1 MINRETPFI
10 MNKST
15 DILKK
20 QIVSDLIAAFGKTA
34 ARKDVIAFIKQKGIN
49 MPNWLINGAAYRAG
63 RGLINLEAF
72 GTDKLNNIPATPKVE
87 TPEALPA
94 MQAQVV
100 QLRQRKMVTEV
111 DNLVPVKDATYVP
124 FGFYKDLESIV
135 KSKAFYPLFIT
146 GLTGNG
152 KTTMVEQV
160 CAKLKRECIRVNISI
175 ETDEDDLVGGSTL
188 IDGNVTFREG
198 PVITAMK
205 RGAVLLIDE
214 IDRGSNKLMC
224 IQGILEGKSYFNK
237 KNGEVIYPAE
247 GFNVIATANTKG
259 RGTDDGKYI
268 AAQILDEA
276 FLERFPIT
284 VEQEYP
290 STSIER
296 KIIINN
302 MESNSCLDEEFADKL
317 VAWAEII
324 RKTYMEDAIDE
335 LISTRRLVHIVKAF
349 SVFKDRSKSINL
361 CINRFDDDTKNA
373 FMDLYNKIDTPQVAD
388 VPVPETPMQSPDVE
402 IPF

>member
-1 MINRETPFI
+1 MKITETA
-10 MNKST
+10 
-15 DILKK
+15 KK
-20 QIVSDLIAAFGKTA
+20 QTITNLKTIFGDSVSRKELISHFKNTNQSVPNWLVNGSTY
-34 ARKDVIAFIKQKGIN
+34 RLQKGI
-49 MPNWLINGAAYRAG
+49 
-63 RGLINLEAF
+63 INLTGDQVKKASI
-72 GTDKLNNIPATPKVE
+72 LNRQNENIAIS
-87 TPEALPA
+87 
-94 MQAQVV
+94 MQAQIVNLK
-100 QLRQRKMVTEV
+100 QKKMITEV
-111 DNLVPVKDATYVP
+111 GDLVPIKDDTYVP

-135 KSKAFYPLFIT
+135 KSKVFYPLFVT

-198 PVITAMK
+198 PVITAMR
-205 RGAVLLIDE
+205 RGAILLIDE

-224 IQGILEGKSYFNK
+224 IQGILEGKPYFVK
-237 KNGEVIYPAE
+237 KTGEVITASA
-247 GFNVIATANTKG
+247 GFNIIATANTKG

-290 STSIER
+290 SAIIER

-302 MESNSCLDEEFADKL
+302 MQTLDCIDEDFADKL
-317 VAWAEII
+317 VGWAEII
-324 RKTYMEDAIDE
+324 RKTYVENAIDE
-335 LISTRRLVHIVKAF
+335 IISTRRLVHIVKAF
-349 SVFKDRSKSINL
+349 SVFKDRQKAINL
-361 CINRFDDDTKNA
+361 CINRFDSDTKDA
-373 FMDLYNKIDTPQVAD
+373 FLDLYQKMDMPLDAETNPPPKEDTPGIED
-388 VPVPETPMQSPDVE
+388 

>member
-1 MINRETPFI
+1 M
-10 MNKST
+10 KST
-15 DILKK
+15 DIQKK
-20 QIVSDLIAAFGKTA
+20 QIVSDLIQAFGKTA
-34 ARKDVIAFIKQKGIN
+34 ARKDVIAFIKQKDIT
-49 MPNWLINGAAYRAG
+49 MPNWLINGEAYRAG
-63 RGLINLEAF
+63 RGIINLDAF
-72 GTDKLNNIPATPKVE
+72 GTDKMNNIPHTPVTASPVE
-87 TPEALPA
+87 MPA

-100 QLRQRKMVTEV
+100 QLRQRKLVTEV
-111 DNLVPVKDATYVP
+111 DNLIPNKDATYVP

-160 CAKLKRECIRVNISI
+160 CAKLKRECIRVNVSI

-302 MESNSCLDEEFADKL
+302 METSICVDEEFADKL

-349 SVFKDRSKSINL
+349 SVFKDRSKAINL

-373 FMDLYNKIDTPQVAD
+373 FMDLYSKIDSPPMEE
-388 VPVPETPMQSPDVE
+388 PVNSVQENKVTEDE
-402 IPF
+402 DIPF

>member
-1 MINRETPFI
+1 MKLSEQI
-10 MNKST
+10 KSQTVT
-15 DILKK
+15 DL
-20 QIVSDLIAAFGKTA
+20 QNVFGKTVT
-34 ARKDVIAFIKQKGIN
+34 RKALIN
-49 MPNWLINGAAYRAG
+49 YFKDKSLPVPNWLVNGPEYRLDK
-63 RGLINLEAF
+63 GLISLD
-72 GTDKLNNIPATPKVE
+72 TDKVQSAVIPTE
-87 TPEALPA
+87 DLSIA

-100 QLRQRKMVTEV
+100 PLKQKKMITEV
-111 DNLVPVKDATYVP
+111 GDLIPAKDETYVP
-124 FGFYKDLESIV
+124 FGFFRDLEHIV
-135 KSKAFYPLFIT
+135 KSSMFYPLFIT

-175 ETDEDDLVGGSTL
+175 ETDEDDLIGGSTL

-198 PVITAMK
+198 PVITAMR

-224 IQGILEGKSYFNK
+224 IQGILEGKPYFIK
-237 KNGEVIYPAE
+237 KTGEVVTAAK
-247 GFNVIATANTKG
+247 GFNIIATANTKG
-259 RGTDDGKYI
+259 QGTDDGKYI

-290 STSIER
+290 SSTVEK

-302 MESNSCLDEEFADKL
+302 MAALECTDEDFADKL
-317 VAWAEII
+317 VGWAEII
-324 RKTYMEDAIDE
+324 RKTYVESAIDE
-335 LISTRRLVHIVKAF
+335 IISTRRLVHIVKAF
-349 SVFKDRSKSINL
+349 SVFKDRQKAINL
-361 CINRFDDDTKNA
+361 CINRFDSDTKTA
-373 FMDLYNKIDTPQVAD
+373 FLDLYQKIDMP
-388 VPVPETPMQSPDVE
+388 PVQETPPKENPLVTDE

>member
-1 MINRETPFI
+1 MSKNID
-10 MNKST
+10 KA
-15 DILKK
+15 
-20 QIVSDLIAAFGKTA
+20 QVVADLYKALGGPLVT
-34 ARKDVIAFIKQKGIN
+34 RQEVISYIKQKDYP
-49 MPNWLINGAAYRAG
+49 MPGWLINGSAYRSG
-63 RGLINLEAF
+63 RGMINLDYF
-72 GTDKLNNIPATPKVE
+72 NLPATAPTQTE
-87 TPEALPA
+87 QSMTEEMPA

-100 QLRQRKMVTEV
+100 QLKQKRMVTEV
-111 DNLVPVKDATYVP
+111 DNLVPIKDDNYVP
-124 FGFYKDLESIV
+124 FGFYKDLDSII
-135 KSKAFYPLFIT
+135 KSKVFYPVFIT

-160 CAKLKRECIRVNISI
+160 CSKLKRECVRVNISI

-198 PVITAMK
+198 PVILAMR

-224 IQGILEGKSYFNK
+224 IQGILEGKPYFNK
-237 KNGEVIYPAE
+237 KNGDVIYPAQ
-247 GFNVIATANTKG
+247 GFTVIATANTKG
-259 RGTDDGKYI
+259 QGSDSGKYI

-290 STSIER
+290 SATIER

-302 MESNSCLDEEFADKL
+302 MTKLSCIDEDFADKL
-317 VAWAEII
+317 VMWAEVI
-324 RKTYMEDAIDE
+324 RKTYLESAIDE
-335 LISTRRLVHIVKAF
+335 LISTRRLVHIVQAFAMFNDREKA
-349 SVFKDRSKSINL
+349 IEL
-361 CINRFDDDTKNA
+361 CINRFDSDTKNA
-373 FMDLYNKIDTPQVAD
+373 FLDLYKKM
-388 VPVPETPMQSPDVE
+388 ETPKEEPTQNPVTEGGDGSDE

>member
-1 MINRETPFI
+1 M
-10 MNKST
+10 KLS
-15 DILKK
+15 DIQKRSIISSLSNIFGTKASRK
-20 QIVSDLIAAFGKTA
+20 QIIEHFKT
-34 ARKDVIAFIKQKGIN
+34 KNEPV
-49 MPNWLINGAAYRAG
+49 PNWLINGAQYRLEKG
-63 RGLINLEAF
+63 MIRLSTPTDFVSSNLVQSKENMA
-72 GTDKLNNIPATPKVE
+72 IE
-87 TPEALPA
+87 

-100 QLRQRKMVTEV
+100 TLRQKKMVTEV
-111 DNLVPVKDATYVP
+111 GDLVPAKDETYVP
-124 FGFYKDLESIV
+124 FGFFKDLESII
-135 KSKAFYPLFIT
+135 KSSAFYPLFIT

-198 PVITAMK
+198 PVITAMR
-205 RGAVLLIDE
+205 RGAILLIDE

-224 IQGILEGKSYFNK
+224 IQGILEGKPYFIK
-237 KNGEVIYPAE
+237 KTGEVITAAK

-290 STSIER
+290 STTIER

-302 MESNSCLDEEFADKL
+302 MQHLECTDEDFADKL
-317 VAWAEII
+317 VGWAEII
-324 RKTYMEDAIDE
+324 RKTFVEGAIDE
-335 LISTRRLVHIVKAF
+335 LISTRRLVHIVKAY
-349 SVFKDRSKSINL
+349 SVFNDRQKAINL
-361 CINRFDDDTKNA
+361 CINRFDSDTKSA
-373 FMDLYNKIDTPQVAD
+373 FIDLYQKIDTPKQEQVD
-388 VPVPETPMQSPDVE
+388 VQTNEDNSRVDEE